1 MVIKP
6 TELVTSK
13 LKALPGDANMVWVV
27 LPNRLFSGIINFGGN
42 LLEGRDARAGSG

>member
-13 LKALPGDANMVWVV
+13 LKALPGDVNIIRVV
-27 LPNRLFSGIINFGGN
+27 LLNRLFPDFINFGGT
-42 LLEGRDARAGSG
+42 LCEG